1 MIIEMGGDYIGSG
14 KTLKDRQNALS
25 HVAFAWNLALLTKEK
40 REMKLLQIKE
50 LYMNST
56 TAMTEVDFQHLK
68 VVLEKLVSRKLKLF
82 PDIRRVIFH
91 AELHVIEGKEHIT
104 VLSTEEEVL
113 KASRRQP
120 DPNLLGLK
128 L

>member
-14 KTLKDRQNALS
+14 KTLKDRQNAMS

-40 REMKLLQIKE
+40 REMKFLLIKN
-50 LYMNST
+50 LYMNSN

-68 VVLEKLVSRKLKLF
+68 TVLEKLVSRKLKLF
-82 PDIRRVIFH
+82 PDIRRVIFN
-91 AELHVIEGKEHIT
+91 AELHVIDGKEHIT

-120 DPNLLGLK
+120 DPSLLGLK